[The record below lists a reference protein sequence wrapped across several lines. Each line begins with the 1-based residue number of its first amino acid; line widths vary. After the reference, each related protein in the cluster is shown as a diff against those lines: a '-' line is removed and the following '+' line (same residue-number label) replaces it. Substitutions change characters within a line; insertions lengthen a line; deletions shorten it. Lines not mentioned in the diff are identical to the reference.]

1 MAQIRNFGFM
11 PPVQK
16 SDVQH
21 TPRPCGGAGKQR
33 RKPEGVEHALCHP
46 HHTGA
51 HRKRLGSD
59 LPLRHDYQ
67 QLAD

>member
-1 MAQIRNFGFM
+1 MTQIRNFGFM

-16 SDVQH
+16 SDFQY
-21 TPRPCGGAGKQR
+21 TTRPCGGAGKQR
-33 RKPEGVEHALCHP
+33 GKPEGVEHALCHT

-51 HRKRLGSD
+51 HGQRFGSYV
-59 LPLRHDYQ
+59 PLRHDHQ